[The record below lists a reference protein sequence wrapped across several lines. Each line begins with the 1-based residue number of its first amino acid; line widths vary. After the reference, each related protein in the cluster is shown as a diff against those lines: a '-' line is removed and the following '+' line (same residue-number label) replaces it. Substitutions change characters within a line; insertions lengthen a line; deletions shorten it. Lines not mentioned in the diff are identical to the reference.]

1 MKITTEQKEIIAA
14 KGNLKINA
22 VAGSGKTTTIIAY
35 AQAQTKTAKLLY
47 IAFNKTVK
55 LEAQKKINNKGIKN
69 VRVETAHSL
78 AYSFIVRNSSYT
90 LKNSFEPYEI
100 AALLGLTGNAQKHSA
115 FIIAN
120 HIIKY
125 ITFYCNSDA
134 ATVDDLNY
142 LETIDDPKAKI
153 FVTTFLPYIQNKTK
167 LLLSKMD
174 ESKIPIVHDFYL
186 KKFQLAKPKL
196 NYDFILFDE
205 GQDASMAMLDIFLN
219 QDATKVIVG
228 DTHQQIYGFRHAIN
242 SLEKVNFKT
251 YELNTSFRFNQNI
264 ANLAIKVLDY
274 KKIYSQVKS
283 LPIKGFATNI
293 TTTNTTLKKTKAV
306 VARTNLGLLLKAIEY
321 IIEKKRAVS
330 IYFEGNI
337 NSYTYAS
344 EGASIYDI
352 LSLKNNNK
360 KGIKNPIIAAMKN
373 MEELKEYIK
382 TTEDVQLGMMFE
394 IVERYGNKLPDI
406 LKTLKEKHVK
416 DEDKETAD
424 IIFSTVH
431 KCKGMEYS
439 EVQLVD
445 DFIND
450 DKIDKLI
457 NDNDKKRKLNA
468 KEIKKLNEEINLL
481 YVAVTRCQDKLY
493 VPLNMLPA
501 NFKASGNIYVIMPP
515 KEKELVRHNL
525 VVEPPIKTSNNI
537 IKKIIKKDAP
547 KATNKKWTLALDEAL
562 TLMYCEGKSIGT
574 ISKKLERTPSAINT
588 RIKMLDLYNIY
599 S

>member
-55 LEAQKKINNKGIKN
+55 LEAQKKIKNIGIKN

-306 VARTNLGLLLKAIEY
+306 EIG
-321 IIEKKRAVS
+321 RA
-330 IYFEGNI
+330 
-337 NSYTYAS
+337 
-344 EGASIYDI
+344 
-352 LSLKNNNK
+352 
-360 KGIKNPIIAAMKN
+360 
-373 MEELKEYIK
+373 
-382 TTEDVQLGMMFE
+382 
-394 IVERYGNKLPDI
+394 
-406 LKTLKEKHVK
+406 HV
-416 DEDKETAD
+416 
-424 IIFSTVH
+424 
-431 KCKGMEYS
+431 
-439 EVQLVD
+439 
-445 DFIND
+445 
-450 DKIDKLI
+450 
-457 NDNDKKRKLNA
+457 
-468 KEIKKLNEEINLL
+468 
-481 YVAVTRCQDKLY
+481 
-493 VPLNMLPA
+493 
-501 NFKASGNIYVIMPP
+501 
-515 KEKELVRHNL
+515 
-525 VVEPPIKTSNNI
+525 
-537 IKKIIKKDAP
+537 
-547 KATNKKWTLALDEAL
+547 
-562 TLMYCEGKSIGT
+562 
-574 ISKKLERTPSAINT
+574 
-588 RIKMLDLYNIY
+588 
-599 S
+599 